1 MTGPES
7 FQSDDLPVES
17 CPLRVETHP
26 SMPTVTKGN
35 PVCISLSLAND
46 DYTVLVGSGLIGD
59 AAKLISE
66 YSGIRSC
73 SAAVVT
79 DSNVGPLYAAT
90 VAASLEDAG
99 IKTVLITVPAGEA
112 SKSMEQ
118 VTEVCRAMLRAG
130 LDRKSFLVAL
140 GGGVVGDLAGFAAAI
155 FQRGIPCVQI
165 PTTIVSQVDSSVG
178 GKTGVNTAEGKNLLG
193 AFHQPQLVLADI
205 DTLGSLP
212 EREFNEGFAEIIK
225 HAAIRERSL
234 FDLVEAKET
243 IREHLVELV
252 ARNVAIKAAVV
263 EEDERETTGTRAL
276 LNFGH
281 TLGHGIEAAGGYG
294 RFLHG
299 EAISIGLVAA
309 TRLSV
314 EKAGLSLADGDRI
327 IAALETYG
335 LPTELAD
342 DVPDEAIL
350 TAMGRD
356 KKFEAGQI
364 RFVLLKAI
372 GEAFVSDAVTT
383 ADLVRTLAN
392 LRK

>member
-1 MTGPES
+1 MR
-7 FQSDDLPVES
+7 LPFGVERS
-17 CPLRVETHP
+17 PSRVQATRP
-26 SMPTVTKGN
+26 MPTLTEGN
-35 PVCISLSLAND
+35 PVSISLRLAND
-46 DYTVLVGSGLIGD
+46 HYTVLVGTSLLADTAGLI
-59 AAKLISE
+59 SRHT
-66 YSGIRSC
+66 GIRGKV
-73 SAAVVT
+73 AAIVT
-79 DSNVGPLYAAT
+79 DSNVGPLYAET
-90 VAASLEDAG
+90 VRNSLESAG
-99 IKTVLITVPAGEA
+99 IRVTTLTVPAGEA

-118 VTEVCRAMLRAG
+118 VTEVCRGMLRAG

-178 GKTGVNTAEGKNLLG
+178 GKTGVNTPEGKNLLG
-193 AFHQPQLVLADI
+193 AFHQPQLVLADT
-205 DTLGSLP
+205 DTLATLH

-225 HAAIRERSL
+225 HAAIRDASL
-234 FDLVEAKET
+234 LDLVEDRAS
-243 IREHLVELV
+243 IRQHLVTLV

-299 EAISIGLVAA
+299 EAISLGLVAA

-314 EKAGLSLADGDRI
+314 EKSGLSAAEGDRI
-327 IAALETYG
+327 LRALATYD
-335 LPTELAD
+335 LPTVLEN

-350 TAMGRD
+350 GAMGRD

-364 RFVLLKAI
+364 RFVLLKSL
-372 GEAFVSDAVTT
+372 GDAFVSDAITHD
-383 ADLVRTLAN
+383 DLLRALAG
-392 LRK
+392 LRA